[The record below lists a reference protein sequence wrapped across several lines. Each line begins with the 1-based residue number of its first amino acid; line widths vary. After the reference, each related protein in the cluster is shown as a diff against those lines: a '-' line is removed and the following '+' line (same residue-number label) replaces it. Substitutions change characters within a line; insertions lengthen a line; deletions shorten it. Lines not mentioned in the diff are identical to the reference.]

1 MRKKYLCVFLPLL
14 AAAVALT
21 ALVTVWTLQGSG
33 SVLYDAGEVIVRCA
47 LVIGLGTLIGLLL
60 TAKLGRSIDPDG
72 ADAPRYDE
80 TRLLTRRLE
89 EQRTALRQRRDQ
101 LEDREKKLSA
111 ITDNMTEGLLL
122 LDGSGVV
129 VLMNTA
135 AAAFLGAVG
144 KPEGR
149 HICTVCDSEL
159 LQSAVHAALGG
170 RTSRELLT
178 LGESS
183 IHAVANPVVVDGA
196 VHGAVLMLI
205 DVTERA
211 AAEEMRREFSANV
224 SHELKTPLTS
234 ISGYAEMMATGLA
247 RSEDVPALAGKIY
260 REAGRMMD
268 LVDDIMKL
276 SRLDEGR
283 VLDNTQ
289 RVELLE
295 LSREVCR
302 RRADKARG
310 AQVSLTVEG
319 SAAEVTG
326 VPQLIDE
333 MIANL
338 CDNAVKYN
346 RPGGHVWVTA
356 GERDGSPFV
365 NVRDDGIGIA
375 PEHMERIFERFYRV
389 DKSRSKDTGG
399 TGLGLSIVK
408 HAAAWHHAS
417 IAADSEPG
425 QGTSISVVFNGKG
438 STA

>member
-1 MRKKYLCVFLPLL
+1 MRKKYLCVFVPLL
-14 AAAVALT
+14 AGAVALT
-21 ALVTVWTLQGSG
+21 ALLTAWTLSGRGSE
-33 SVLYDAGEVIVRCA
+33 LYDAGTVIVFCA
-47 LVIGLGTLIGLLL
+47 GVIGLFTLAALLL
-60 TAKLGRSIDPDG
+60 TLRLGRPIDPD
-72 ADAPRYDE
+72 APDVPRCDE
-80 TRLLTRRLE
+80 TRLLLRRIE
-89 EQRTALRQRRDQ
+89 EQRAALRDRRDQ
-101 LEDREKKLSA
+101 LEDREHKLSA
-111 ITDNMTEGLLL
+111 ITDNMTEGLVL
-122 LDGSGVV
+122 LDGAGAV

-135 AAAFLGAVG
+135 AAAFLGAEGAV
-144 KPEGR
+144 EGR
-149 HICTVCDSEL
+149 HICTVCASEL

-178 LGESS
+178 LGERS

-196 VHGAVLMLI
+196 AHGAVLMLI

-234 ISGYAEMMATGLA
+234 ISGYAEMMAAGLA
-247 RSEDVPALAGKIY
+247 KSEDVPSLSGKIY
-260 REAGRMMD
+260 REAGRMME

-276 SRLDEGR
+276 SRLDEGSMPAA
-283 VLDNTQ
+283 TE

-295 LSREVCR
+295 TAREVCR
-302 RRADKARG
+302 RLADKTRR
-310 AQVSLTVEG
+310 
-319 SAAEVTG
+319 AEVTMEVSG
-326 VPQLIDE
+326 RPVVLDGSAQLIDE

-346 RPGGHVWVTA
+346 RPGGHVWVTV
-356 GERDGSPFV
+356 GERDGAPFL

-417 IAADSEPG
+417 IAADSVPG

-438 STA
+438 SAA